1 MNTIKNKSPVV
12 VNVSKVEIQSERYSF
27 YTPAFVVESESTE
40 RYVEVFE
47 LKDLIKAGFTTDS
60 NAFRYCQLAFAQ
72 KQRVKSVFI
81 ISKKPTETFLEA
93 LLESPL
99 GKFYYIS
106 IETHDVDSVL
116 EISTYFLNNGI
127 DKLLFISKYED
138 ISSKISGRKNIVWWW
153 TTDFWFWDSSAIVI
167 RDNSDGLEL
176 ELKHFPE
183 AAWISRCANVFP
195 SQMQWSCKELI
206 GVYPTGDFTP
216 QTPQTAYGWE
226 VEEDLVV
233 LWDSDKSVSIQ
244 YPQEYDLSGHINP
257 SEMPLVNHYDTIH
270 EDNVSWGSGTTAD
283 GEWIDHR
290 VFEDWMKWAIQR
302 NVWKLFKA
310 SPKVN
315 ATKSGLDSIEMK
327 IKEVLDFSV
336 EQSGISNYKI
346 TSRSFDRYMRSS
358 KFNFTYE
365 REHAIIGVVQVNGTV
380 YS

>member
-12 VNVSKVEIQSERYSF
+12 VNVSKVGIQSERYSF

-116 EISTYFLNNGI
+116 EISAYFLNNGI

-153 TTDFWFWDSSAIVI
+153 ITDFWFWDSSASVAW
-167 RDNSDGLEL
+167 DNSDELEL

-216 QTPQTAYGWE
+216 QTPQ
-226 VEEDLVV
+226 
-233 LWDSDKSVSIQ
+233 
-244 YPQEYDLSGHINP
+244 EYDLSGHINP
-257 SEMPLVNHYDTIH
+257 SEIPLANHYDTIH

-346 TSRSFDRYMRSS
+346 TSRSFDRHMRSS